1 MEMCAKRKAGKRQ
14 RARRRFACRPY
25 PSHGP
30 LRFITSRSPLLPCEK
45 WSAWGGRGCCYF
57 MFTCNVTI
65 QTRWLGMDNGH
76 WKCYSKNINHLYF
89 TFNEKD
95 VLIILHCLGEP
106 FDVTLSVC
114 VRLGASMTKAF
125 WTKQGTVA
133 WHIAVWFAIFLQRA
147 AHKLAIFSTSETR
160 AEKVD
165 CERSLFFFRFSKGN
179 ARTPARVLSGEA
191 ARREKRGRQP
201 ISRLAPSVTR
211 VVICVSGAFCS
222 TDQEKRETARS
233 LPKKRLLKT
242 TFCHSFIRFVVKQVE
257 KRPPFWGFI
266 SSIRSFIACDIPDRQ
281 SRVQIGFDQ
290 ISPLGRERDLGTR
303 LLSPKGYDWYTVNPL
318 LSPQE
323 WGGGLFI
330 SNLC

>member
-1 MEMCAKRKAGKRQ
+1 MTMCAKRKAGRRQ

-30 LRFITSRSPLLPCEK
+30 LQFINSRSPLLRCEK
-45 WSAWGGRGCCYF
+45 RSALGGGCCYF
-57 MFTCNVTI
+57 MFTCNVTT
-65 QTRWLGMDNGH
+65 QTHWLGIDNGH

-95 VLIILHCLGEP
+95 VFIVLHCLGEP

-114 VRLGASMTKAF
+114 VRLGASMTKTF

-133 WHIAVWFAIFLQRA
+133 WHIAVRFAISLQRA

-165 CERSLFFFRFSKGN
+165 CEQSLFFFRFSKGN
-179 ARTPARVLSGEA
+179 ERTRARVFSGEA

-201 ISRLAPSVTR
+201 VSRLSPSVTR

-242 TFCHSFIRFVVKQVE
+242 TFCHSSIRFVVNKSKNGRNFEDLFQACALLLPVTLLTGSHVC
-257 KRPPFWGFI
+257 KLDLT
-266 SSIRSFIACDIPDRQ
+266 SSRLWLCQQEIWEQDYFHLRVVIDIA
-281 SRVQIGFDQ
+281 
-290 ISPLGRERDLGTR
+290 
-303 LLSPKGYDWYTVNPL
+303 
-318 LSPQE
+318 
-323 WGGGLFI
+323 
-330 SNLC
+330 